1 MRLSV
6 NQVDELVRAHQA
18 HIYRY
23 LRFLGAA
30 EDLVEDLVQDTFV
43 AASSNRN
50 PPPIESVPRRLG
62 WLRAIARNTFLNH
75 CRKQKR
81 NPVRADSELMTRA
94 ESYWNSAFAQHD
106 DGYGYMEA
114 LIACT
119 KKLSARHRDVLEHRY
134 ALRKSRGE
142 MAAFFKVT
150 DDGIKIMLRRIRAV
164 LAKCVQQTLAI
175 ENGS

>member
-6 NQVDELVRAHQA
+6 GQVDELVRAHQA

-30 EDLVEDLVQDTFV
+30 AAHAEDLVQDTFV

-50 PPPIESVPRRLG
+50 PPPTDNVPRRLG

-94 ESYWNSAFAQHD
+94 ESYWNTAFAQHD
-106 DGYGYMEA
+106 DGYGYLEA

-119 KKLSARHRDVLEHRY
+119 KKLSERHRQVIEHRY
-134 ALRKSRGE
+134 ALRSSRGE

-150 DDGIKIMLRRIRAV
+150 EDGIKMMLRRIRAV
-164 LAKCVQQTLAI
+164 LAKCVEQTLAA
-175 ENGS
+175 ENG

>member
-6 NQVDELVRAHQA
+6 SQIEELVRAHQA

-30 EDLVEDLVQDTFV
+30 EAQAEDLAQDTFL

-50 PPPIESVPRRLG
+50 PAPMDNVPRRLG
-62 WLRAIARNTFLNH
+62 WLRGIARNTFLNH

-81 NPVRADSELMTRA
+81 NPVRADSDLLTRA
-94 ESYWNSAFAQHD
+94 ESYWHAAFARHD
-106 DGYGYMEA
+106 DGYGYLEA

-119 KKLSARHRDVLEHRY
+119 KKLSDRHQKVLEHRY
-134 ALRKSRGE
+134 ALRSSRSD

-150 DDGIKIMLRRIRAV
+150 EDGIKMMLRRIRAV
-164 LAKCVQQTLAI
+164 LAKCVEQTLAA
-175 ENGS
+175 ENG